1 MSQVCVW
8 EDGPVRES
16 DDLDGLRED
25 IAKALGA
32 PLHDVQIERS
42 QLGKTG
48 IGLTVT
54 IHAPFTFQAVSNVD
68 EEEVPW

>member
-8 EDGPVRES
+8 EDGPVRDS
-16 DDLDGLRED
+16 DDHDGLRED

-32 PLHDVQIERS
+32 PLHDVEIQSSR
-42 QLGKTG
+42 LGETG

-54 IHAPFTFQAVSNVD
+54 IHAPFTYQPLPNVD
-68 EEEVPW
+68 EEVPW